1 MDIMLS
7 NYAKANELRI
17 AIKLL
22 QEADAIVQATLGAS
36 DDCYKVHCAL
46 EDLEYTLEDYC
57 DNLIEMQITD

>member
-1 MDIMLS
+1 MTS
-7 NYAKANELRI
+7 NYAKAFELGK

-22 QEADAIVQATLGAS
+22 NEADAIVQAALGAS
-36 DDCYKVHCAL
+36 DDCYEVHCAL